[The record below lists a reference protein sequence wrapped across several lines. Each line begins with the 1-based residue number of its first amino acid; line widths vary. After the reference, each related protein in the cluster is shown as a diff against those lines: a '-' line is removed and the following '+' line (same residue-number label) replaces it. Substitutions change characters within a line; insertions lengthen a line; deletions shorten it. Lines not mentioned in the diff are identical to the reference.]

1 MSSPAKLSRPGQS
14 GTNGLPLWPVAT
26 ITVAA
31 RNCPC
36 AVSSRQPSSSR
47 SIRSTLLSTRTS
59 SRSASAYSRKYARR
73 SSRATQRPYCRG
85 IRRPG
90 RLDSRRG
97 VCSRRRSYR
106 SRQAAPGSG
115 PASSSSGSSP
125 ARRSRAPVAS
135 PADPAPTI
143 TTSRVSTGW
152 SYHPGAPDS
161 RGPAF
166 TIRMR
171 AEAKRERL
179 IRPAHRD
186 GGRPLPD
193 EAELGEEPTPQP
205 ERTEPS
211 LESPRLRDFSL
222 ADWKA
227 IVIRAGKEFLAGN
240 VMPGQATSLLKGS
253 LKNLDAHPASSIVM
267 TVGGFVLA
275 VWSTTGAMTA
285 YMTAINLAYNR
296 KDRRTF
302 VRKRVVALKMASV
315 IGAAFALVAV
325 LLIFGPQIEKL
336 ISSHV
341 GPVGGVIDVA
351 WWVAQWPV
359 LLIGL
364 LVAFATLLFFLMV
377 RRPPR

>member
-1 MSSPAKLSRPGQS
+1 
-14 GTNGLPLWPVAT
+14 
-26 ITVAA
+26 
-31 RNCPC
+31 
-36 AVSSRQPSSSR
+36 
-47 SIRSTLLSTRTS
+47 
-59 SRSASAYSRKYARR
+59 
-73 SSRATQRPYCRG
+73 
-85 IRRPG
+85 
-90 RLDSRRG
+90 
-97 VCSRRRSYR
+97 
-106 SRQAAPGSG
+106 
-115 PASSSSGSSP
+115 
-125 ARRSRAPVAS
+125 
-135 PADPAPTI
+135 
-143 TTSRVSTGW
+143 
-152 SYHPGAPDS
+152 
-161 RGPAF
+161 
-166 TIRMR
+166 MR

-227 IVIRAGKEFLAGN
+227 IVIRAGKEFLADNMIMLASALAYSTFFAIPSVLLVAVGLFTLVAGPDTITNLINHFGN

-296 KDRRTF
+296 KDRRNF
-302 VRKRVVALKMASV
+302 VRKRVVALKMAAV

-364 LVAFATLLFFLMV
+364 LVAFATLLYLGPDVDHPRWEFLTPGSLVAALLWIVTSGLFAVYTAMFGSYNKTWGSLSAV
-377 RRPPR
+377 IVVLTWLWLTGMALLLGAEINSEVERSRRLRGGAPVPSES